1 MKAICCCMFSLT
13 PLIIK
18 ERWTLSHLLTF
29 PYEERPTFQTFLS
42 VTHRIYSTLIQMASW
57 ILCRAIVISVT
68 FYWNIRYRSNE
79 IFQRESKGSAFKF
92 LLNSNTD
99 NSNYVKKTLVILLFL
114 SLVSACSSLLTTLAA
129 RTSNRPSKFYLS
141 WTSN

>member
-1 MKAICCCMFSLT
+1 M
-13 PLIIK
+13 
-18 ERWTLSHLLTF
+18 
-29 PYEERPTFQTFLS
+29 
-42 VTHRIYSTLIQMASW
+42 IYSTLIQMASW

-99 NSNYVKKTLVILLFL
+99 SCYHEKKTLVILLFYYPL
-114 SLVSACSSLLTTLAA
+114 WVPVHLCWHHSHAIFSFMFVTLLLLLGAA
-129 RTSNRPSKFYLS
+129 RTSKSKASF
-141 WTSN
+141 TSVKRRIEFWYMYIVTCD